1 MMKVLHLEEVDSTN
15 GYVMR
20 EAENLDAPLL
30 VSAHT
35 QTAGRGQRGN
45 HWEAEPGKNLTFSVL
60 YRPQHFPAIAQFAIS
75 EAVALA
81 VVDFLNGEGIKAS
94 VKWANDIYVDD
105 KKICGILIQH
115 ALMGSEISHTVIG
128 AGINVNQL
136 LFLSD
141 APNPVSMAQ
150 VTGKSYD
157 LDNLEQKIADCLE
170 KRLSGTATAEGR
182 KKIHDE
188 FLGNI
193 WRMDGNLHPFVETA
207 TKLPFEACIKDIL
220 PTGQLILS
228 LADGSERSY
237 WFKEVSFSL

>member
-1 MMKVLHLEEVDSTN
+1 MKILHLEEVDSTN

-60 YRPQHFPAIAQFAIS
+60 YRPQYFPAIAQFAIS

-94 VKWANDIYVDD
+94 VKWANDIYVGD

-157 LDNLEQKIADCLE
+157 LDELEGKVADCLE
-170 KRLSGTATAEGR
+170 KRLALTSTPESREAL
-182 KKIHDE
+182 HDE
-188 FLGNI
+188 FLRNI
-193 WRMDGNLHPFVETA
+193 WRMDGKLHPFADTA
-207 TKLPFEACIKDIL
+207 TGLPFEASIKDIL
-220 PTGQLILS
+220 PSGQLILS
-228 LADGSERSY
+228 LSDGTRRSY